1 MSVDSRPFSIPL
13 VFRMGGGLVFAV
25 EGDGVQVLSIRPGMK
40 GDDVLPVLGTVNREH
55 LVMIATE
62 ILKEF
67 GLTVVQ
73 SAPPSDESAG
83 TGRE

>member
-1 MSVDSRPFSIPL
+1 
-13 VFRMGGGLVFAV
+13 
-25 EGDGVQVLSIRPGMK
+25 MK